1 MFRIPAEAE
10 KGNRDRL
17 LPMTPDFAE
26 HLETVPEGQR
36 HSRVFKLLASD
47 GSPRHAEFYAGSKI
61 VCAIGKAAGVVVDER
76 TKRVPAKGDK
86 PRLSSLE
93 NAAMQ
98 VVWSTQ
104 RATADDV
111 RLALAPQQALK
122 ESTVRTILRRLEEK
136 GYVEHDVEGRT
147 YVYRPRVAPQNVAAQ
162 QVRGIIDRLCRG
174 SV

>member
-1 MFRIPAEAE
+1 M
-10 KGNRDRL
+10 
-17 LPMTPDFAE
+17 
-26 HLETVPEGQR
+26 
-36 HSRVFKLLASD
+36 S
-47 GSPRHAEFYAGSKI
+47 
-61 VCAIGKAAGVVVDER
+61 
-76 TKRVPAKGDK
+76 AKDK

-98 VVWSTQ
+98 VVWSRQ

-147 YVYRPRVAPQNVAAQ
+147 YVYHPRVAPQNVAAQ
-162 QVRGIIDRLCRG
+162 QVRGIIDRFCRG
-174 SV
+174 SVENLLVGMVDDKLISPDKLRELADRITAAEAAEKKSKRGIK